1 MNKMY
6 LIIFYIFGAIIS
18 SFLCVVG
25 IRLPKKE
32 DFVKGKS
39 KCDNCGHELKFYE
52 LIPIFSYLFLGGKCR
67 KCKNQISVL
76 IPICEIIG
84 GLLASV
90 SFYRFGFSVE
100 LVFALLIASLFL
112 IVLVSDVNYF
122 IIPDEI
128 ILVYSV
134 LFLVLQL
141 ANGGVRNLLY
151 HLCVAV
157 FLFFIMY
164 LTMLLGEFLFKK
176 ESLGGGDVKLLFLF
190 GLVLDPLGGVLTIF
204 LGSMI
209 ALPISLIV
217 LVKNKTNMIP
227 FGPFLVLAFLVIYF
241 LHFTPADFINL
252 LT

>member
-1 MNKMY
+1 MNKLY

-25 IRLPKKE
+25 FRLPKKE
-32 DFVKGKS
+32 NFVKGKS
-39 KCDNCGHELKFYE
+39 KCDVCDHELKFYE
-52 LIPIFSYLFLGGKCR
+52 LVPIFSYLFLGGRCK
-67 KCKNQISVL
+67 KCKNQISIL
-76 IPICEIIG
+76 IPICEIMG
-84 GLLASV
+84 GLLSAI

-100 LVFALLIASLFL
+100 LVFALLVASLFL
-112 IVLVSDVNYF
+112 IVLVTDVNYY

-128 ILVYSV
+128 VISYSV
-134 LFLVLQL
+134 LFLVLQF
-141 ANGGVRNLLY
+141 ANGGIRNLLY
-151 HLCVAV
+151 HVCVAV

-204 LGSMI
+204 LGSII
-209 ALPISLIV
+209 ALPISLLV
-217 LVKNKTNMIP
+217 LIKNKTNMIP
-227 FGPFLVLAFLVIYF
+227 FGPFLVLAFFVIYF
-241 LHFTPADFINL
+241 LHFTPADLINL

>member
-1 MNKMY
+1 MKLY
-6 LIIFYIFGAIIS
+6 LILFYIFGAIIS

-32 DFVKGKS
+32 NFVKGKS
-39 KCDNCGHELKFYE
+39 KCDVCNKELKFYE
-52 LIPIFSYLFLGGKCR
+52 LIPIFSYLFLGGRCK
-67 KCKNQISVL
+67 KCKNQISIL

-84 GLLASV
+84 GLLASI

-112 IVLVSDVNYF
+112 IVLVTDVSYF

-134 LFLVLQL
+134 FFLVLQL
-141 ANGGVRNLLY
+141 ANGGVRNSLY

-157 FLFFIMY
+157 FLFFVMY

-190 GLVLDPLGGVLTIF
+190 GLVLDPFGGVLTIF
-204 LGSMI
+204 LGSII

-227 FGPFLVLAFLVIYF
+227 FGPFLVLAFFVIYF
-241 LHFTPADFINL
+241 LHFNLVGFINL
-252 LT
+252 LN

>member
-6 LIIFYIFGAIIS
+6 LILFYIFGAIIS

-25 IRLPKKE
+25 MRLPKKV

-39 KCDNCGHELKFYE
+39 KCDNCDHELKFYE
-52 LIPIFSYLFLGGKCR
+52 LIPIFSYLFQGGRCR
-67 KCKNQISVL
+67 KCKTEISIL

-84 GLLASV
+84 GLLSSI
-90 SFYRFGFSVE
+90 SFYKFGFSVE
-100 LVFALLIASLFL
+100 LIFSLLISSLFI
-112 IVLVSDVNYF
+112 IVLVTDVNYY

-128 ILVYSV
+128 IVVYSV
-134 LFLVLQL
+134 LFLVLQF
-141 ANGGVRNLLY
+141 ANGGIRNLLY

-157 FLFFIMY
+157 FLFFVMY
-164 LTMLLGEFLFKK
+164 LTMLLGEILFKK

-190 GLVLDPLGGVLTIF
+190 GLALEPFGGVLTIF
-204 LGSMI
+204 LGSII

-217 LVKNKTNMIP
+217 LIKNKTNMIP
-227 FGPFLVLAFLVIYF
+227 FGPFLLLAFFIIYF
-241 LHFTPADFINL
+241 LHFTPTDFINL

>member
-1 MNKMY
+1 MKMY

-25 IRLPKKE
+25 MRLPKKIN
-32 DFVKGKS
+32 FIKGKS
-39 KCDNCGHELKFYE
+39 RCDNCDHELKFYE
-52 LIPIFSYLFLGGKCR
+52 LVPIFSYLFLGGKCKR
-67 KCKNQISVL
+67 CKTQISVL

-84 GLLASV
+84 GLLASI

-100 LVFALLIASLFL
+100 LVFALLISSLFL
-112 IVLVSDVNYF
+112 IVLVTDVNYF

-134 LFLVLQL
+134 FFLVLQF
-141 ANGGVRNLLY
+141 ANGGFRNLLY
-151 HLCVAV
+151 HLCVAI
-157 FLFFIMY
+157 FLFFVMY

-204 LGSMI
+204 LGSII

-217 LVKNKTNMIP
+217 LIKNKTNMIP

-241 LHFTPADFINL
+241 LNFTPTDFINL

>member
-1 MNKMY
+1 MNKVY
-6 LIIFYIFGAIIS
+6 LIIFYIFGTIIS

-25 IRLPKKE
+25 MRLPKKE
-32 DFVKGKS
+32 NFVKGKS
-39 KCDNCGHELKFYE
+39 KCDVCNKELKFYE
-52 LIPIFSYLFLGGKCR
+52 LIPIFSYLFLAGRCK
-67 KCKNQISVL
+67 KCKNQISIL

-84 GLLASV
+84 GLLASI
-90 SFYRFGFSVE
+90 SFYRFGFSIE
-100 LVFALLIASLFL
+100 LVFSLLIASLFL
-112 IVLVSDVNYF
+112 IVLVTDVNYF

-128 ILVYSV
+128 IIVYSV
-134 LFLVLQL
+134 FFLVLQL
-141 ANGGVRNLLY
+141 ANGGAGNSLY

-157 FLFFIMY
+157 FLFFVMY

-190 GLVLDPLGGVLTIF
+190 GLVLDPVAGILTIF
-204 LGSMI
+204 LGSII

-227 FGPFLVLAFLVIYF
+227 FGPFLVLAFFVIYF
-241 LHFTPADFINL
+241 LHFNLIDFINL